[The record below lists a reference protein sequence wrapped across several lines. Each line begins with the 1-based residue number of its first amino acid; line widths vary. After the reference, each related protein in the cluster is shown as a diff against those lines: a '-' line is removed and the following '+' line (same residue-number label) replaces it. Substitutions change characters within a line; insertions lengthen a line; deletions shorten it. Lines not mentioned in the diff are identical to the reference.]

1 MEETRRLGEPAA
13 PPNLADELVRI
24 DKEKARLR
32 RLADQLGLLE
42 PQAREALPEPCGPAS
57 AAGAASHG
65 RRPFPLDAPPLDAPP
80 IERPARRRPS
90 LPAYTPDAPAA
101 DLPRPHMGEDSSP
114 PPSAGLLEALA
125 GFVPSALYDE
135 VRRERDELFFRVTRL
150 EVERSQVE
158 SVRRSLDAME
168 AEVRRLDGELRRRR
182 AAEAAVSDEPLRLSY
197 RRWLDLRR
205 RRAVHFSDYLACRRL
220 VRE

>member
-42 PQAREALPEPCGPAS
+42 PQAREALPEPEPSGPAS
-57 AAGAASHG
+57 AAGAASG
-65 RRPFPLDAPPLDAPP
+65 ARRSLPLDAPP

-90 LPAYTPDAPAA
+90 LPAYTPEAPAA
-101 DLPRPHMGEDSSP
+101 DLPRPHMGEDGSP

-168 AEVRRLDGELRRRR
+168 AEVRRLEGELRRRR

-205 RRAVHFSDYLACRRL
+205 RRAVHFSDYLACRRQ